1 MTCSLSVILLTGLLL
16 IITTTGT
23 ILVNTAFGQFGGRF
37 SGGFVP
43 IEEKVLPTYVIRIP
57 LDLLKKIAH
66 NISSKYCY
74 SCWYYTTTAAKSMV
88 PLMVSPYA
96 KFKMALKSKY
106 DWLIIYC
113 HINNFSFSHYF

>member
-57 LDLLKKIAH
+57 PGSSQKDSPQHYYPPNIA
-66 NISSKYCY
+66 IPAG
-74 SCWYYTTTAAKSMV
+74 TTQQRLQSQW
-88 PLMVSPYA
+88 
-96 KFKMALKSKY
+96 F
-106 DWLIIYC
+106 
-113 HINNFSFSHYF
+113 H